1 MDASP
6 ENLKCKLLAPD
17 MDGDGWT
24 DGRTDKGKTI
34 CSFHYSMCVRACMH
48 ACMRLCVCVGVCVK
62 NVYDREKSIYPCCLV
77 KVFLFACKS
86 FEDPD
91 QTAQMYMLIWAFSL
105 CKFLMVNI
113 KGP

>member
-34 CSFHYSMCVRACMH
+34 CSFHIINVRACMH
-48 ACMRLCVCVGVCVK
+48 ACVYAFVCVCGCVCQ

-77 KVFLFACKS
+77 KVFLFASKI
-86 FEDPD
+86 F
-91 QTAQMYMLIWAFSL
+91 
-105 CKFLMVNI
+105 
-113 KGP
+113 